1 MYPQVNPLKIL
12 EDIRVLDL
20 TQFWF
25 GPFCTM
31 MLADMGAEVIRVEP
45 PWGSP
50 DRVADAYI
58 VGRSSYTFHQLNLN
72 KKGLTLNLKTPEG
85 MRVFKEL
92 VPLSDVVVQNFRPG
106 TMERLG
112 LGYDI
117 LKELNPGIIYAA
129 LSGFGQTGPYRER
142 PCFAPIAEAMSG
154 HSRLTGDEVDPDG
167 PPIEMAQAYG
177 DLGPALFAAMSI
189 VAAIRHRDRTGVGQM
204 IDVAQ
209 LDCMAALNMAIT
221 GYNLSGMLL
230 WQLKERY
237 PLGRGFGGLLQAG
250 DGGWVRL
257 ASFSPRLIDSLMEHM
272 GVEEVTMEAIQERVA
287 QMTRDEAVKYFVD
300 AKVPVAPVY
309 NVDDVVR
316 DPHLNSRD
324 MFVEVDHRAA
334 GKVKVVNFPV
344 KFSETPCEVRE
355 AAPVLG
361 QHDEDL
367 LRNILGYD
375 ESKID
380 ELKKANAI
388 ME

>member
-1 MYPQVNPLKIL
+1 MNPLKIL

-50 DRVADAYI
+50 DRVADGYI
-58 VGRSSYTFHQLNLN
+58 VGSSSYTFHQLNLN

-112 LGYDI
+112 LGYDV

-221 GYNLSGMLL
+221 GYNLSGMFL

-272 GVEEVTMEAIQERVA
+272 GVEEVTMEAIQEMVS
-287 QMTRDEAVKYFVD
+287 QMTRDEAVQYFVD

-316 DPHLNSRD
+316 DPHLHSRD

-344 KFSETPCEVRE
+344 KFSETPCEVRD
-355 AAPVLG
+355 AAPALG